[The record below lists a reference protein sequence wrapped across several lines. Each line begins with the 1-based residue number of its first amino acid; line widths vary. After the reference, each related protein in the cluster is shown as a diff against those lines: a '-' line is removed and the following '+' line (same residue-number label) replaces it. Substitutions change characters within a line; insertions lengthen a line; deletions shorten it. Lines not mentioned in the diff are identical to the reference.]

1 MLIERFGNFFEF
13 IADHPQHHARETSFY
28 RFIEGLTTPAF
39 HEAKSAFEFGK
50 EVPIAE
56 LGMISLPYE
65 KMGAIDS
72 MDLFGLDE
80 LLMFAFYYRNRGLY
94 THAADIGANLGLH
107 SIVLS
112 LCGFKV
118 EAYEPDPEH
127 YVKLVR
133 NLKLNNI
140 TNCTAHEAAVSDKD
154 GTMQFIRVLANTTSS
169 HLSGSKADPYGDL
182 EHFDVRVKEIRA
194 IAERVDLLKIDAE
207 GHEAVIIKGLSI
219 DIWKR
224 VDAFVEIGTSEN
236 AGLVYD
242 YFDGTGVNIF
252 SQKCGWARVETVDD
266 MPFSYKEGGVFV
278 SAKQLMPW

>member
-1 MLIERFGNFFEF
+1 MLIQRFGNFFEF
-13 IADHPQHHARETSFY
+13 IADHPQHHARHTSFY

-39 HEAKSAFEFGK
+39 HEAKSTFEAGL
-50 EVPIAE
+50 EVSIAE

-94 THAADIGANLGLH
+94 KHAADIGANLGLH

-112 LCGFKV
+112 LCDFKV
-118 EAYEPDPEH
+118 ESYEPDPEH

-140 TNCTAHEAAVSDKD
+140 TDCAAHEAAVSDKD
-154 GTMQFIRVLANTTSS
+154 GTMQFVRVLANTTSS

-182 EHFDVRVKEIRA
+182 EHFDVRVKGIRA

-219 DIWKR
+219 DVWKR
-224 VDAFVEIGTSEN
+224 VDAFVEIGTPEN

-242 YFDGTGVNIF
+242 YFVGSGVNIF
-252 SQKCGWARVETVDD
+252 SQKCGWARAGSVDD

-278 SAKQLMPW
+278 SAKSVMPW